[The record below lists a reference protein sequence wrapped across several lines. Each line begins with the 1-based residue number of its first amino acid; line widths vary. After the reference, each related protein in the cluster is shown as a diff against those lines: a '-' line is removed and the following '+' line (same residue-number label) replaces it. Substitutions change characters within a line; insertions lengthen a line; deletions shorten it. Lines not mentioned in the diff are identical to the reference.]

1 MRSSDYIDRFAFLI
15 EGNARPEIETLV
27 LEDQDEENSLA
38 NPWVVVLFN
47 DEIHTFEEVIS
58 QLIKATKCTPS
69 QAELWAWTVHSKGK
83 VAVFEGDFEEC
94 LKVSGIL
101 KEIQLVVEIQ
111 G

>member
-1 MRSSDYIDRFAFLI
+1 MNWHHQFDDIYNSQTDV
-15 EGNARPEIETLV
+15 ETAV
-27 LEDQDEENSLA
+27 VEDVDQENSIA
-38 NPWVVVLFN
+38 EPWVVVLFN

-83 VAVFEGDFEEC
+83 VAVFQGDFEEC
-94 LKVSGIL
+94 LRVSGIL